1 MLIISADDIRK
12 VMTMRDAIES
22 NREAFTVQSQGNAQ
36 LPERISFDV
45 CGRGIS
51 SFMPG
56 YVSSIPQVGVKI
68 VSTFA
73 ENAKKN
79 LPVVGAT
86 LLLLNPETGL
96 VDCLIDGT
104 ELTRLRT
111 GAISGLA
118 TELLAVDDARTGALF
133 GTGGQALSQLEALLT
148 VRKFREILVFD
159 MFQERIAPFIERA
172 APMADAFGAKLVA
185 ASSSDEAIADAD
197 VITSVTTASTPTFDG
212 SKVKQGVHVN
222 GVGTYEPH
230 KRELEETLL
239 RRADRVFVDNMDAVM
254 AEAGDLLIPMKE
266 RKFSREDIAGELGD
280 LILGR
285 VEGRASGKQ
294 ITVMKT
300 VGFATLDIVIAHHIY
315 RKAVERGVGTAI

>member
-36 LPERISFDV
+36 LPVRISFDV
-45 CGRGIS
+45 HGRGIS

-86 LLLLNPETGL
+86 LLLLSPETGL

-118 TELLAVDDARTGALF
+118 TELLAVEDARTGALF

-148 VRKFREILVFD
+148 VRKFREVRIFD
-159 MFQERIAPFIERA
+159 MFQERIAPFIELA
-172 APMADAFGAKLVA
+172 APMADAFGTKLVA
-185 ASSSDEAIADAD
+185 AASSDGAIADAD
-197 VITSVTTASTPTFDG
+197 VVTSVTTASSPTFDG

-230 KRELEETLL
+230 KRELDENLL

-266 RKFSREDIAGELGD
+266 RKFRREDIAGELGD

-285 VEGRASGKQ
+285 VEGRASDKQ

-315 RKAVERGVGTAI
+315 QKAVAQGVGTTI